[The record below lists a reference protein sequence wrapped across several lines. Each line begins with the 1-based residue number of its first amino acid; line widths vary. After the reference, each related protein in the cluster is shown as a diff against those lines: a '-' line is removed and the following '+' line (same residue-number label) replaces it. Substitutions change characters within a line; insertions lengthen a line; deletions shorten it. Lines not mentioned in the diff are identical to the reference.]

1 MGGEDGSAHSIGKF
15 DGTDYAFWRMQ
26 IEDYLYGKKLHQP
39 LSKKPEKM
47 DQDEWE
53 LLDRQVL
60 GVIRLTLSKNVA
72 HNVAKEK
79 TTEGLMKV
87 LSDMYEKPS
96 ANNKVFLMKKLFH
109 LKMEEGGLVAAHVNE
124 FNTIVNQL
132 SSVEIEFDDEVRALI
147 LLASLPN
154 SWEPMRAAVSNS
166 VGTQKLKFNDVR
178 DRILAEEVRRIDS
191 GETSTN
197 SAFNV
202 ENRGRKPDRNNRSNG
217 RSKSRNGR
225 GQSKFRQPA
234 ECWNCGKTGHIKRN
248 CRAPPK
254 KDDNK
259 GGGANAVTREIADAL
274 VVSVDSPRK
283 SEARDTATNTTKAS
297 ISYVDSPV
305 DSWVLDSGA
314 SFHTTPHQN
323 IMENYVAG
331 NYGKVYLAD
340 GLPLDIV
347 GIGDINLKMSDGR
360 VWKITKVRHVP
371 KLMRNLISVGQLDD
385 TGHDVNF
392 GGGAWRVKKGSI
404 VVARGHKRGT
414 LYMTTSY
421 QDTVAVVENAKQTK
435 LWHCRLGHMSEKG
448 MKLMVENGA
457 LPDLKTVD
465 HQMCESCIL
474 GKQKRVSFSK
484 GGREPKSE
492 KLELV
497 HTDVWGPAPVASL
510 GGSYYYVTFIDDS
523 TRKVWVYFMKNKHE
537 VFSVFK
543 RWKAMVE
550 NETNL
555 KLKCLRSDNG
565 GEYISEEFKRYC
577 ADNGIKMEKTIPGTP
592 QQNGIAERMN
602 RTLNERARSMR
613 LHCGLPKTFWADAI
627 STAAFLINRG
637 PSVPLGFKIP
647 EEVWSGKKANLSY
660 LKIFGCLAYVHIDD
674 AARSKL
680 DSKSKKCY
688 FIGYGNEEFGYRFWD
703 DEKRKIIRS
712 KNVVFNEEVLY
723 KDKLREGSKTEEPGA
738 VDLDDILTPE
748 LQQDTTT
755 AEEEISQE
763 ESGEADES
771 DDSEEVP
778 YTPVTEL
785 RRSSRII
792 RKPVRFSPS
801 LNYILLTDRGEPE
814 CYEEAMQVDESI
826 KWELAMNDEM
836 DSLLSNH
843 TWELANLPKGKKALH
858 NKWVYRIKEEPDGSK
873 RYKARL
879 VVKGFQQKEGV
890 DYTEIFSP
898 VVKMVTIRT
907 VLGLV
912 AQEDLH
918 LQQMDVKTAFL
929 HGDLDKEIYMK
940 QPEGFEVKGKESLVC
955 KLKRSLYGLKQAP
968 RQWYKRFD
976 SFIKGVG
983 FLRCEADHCC
993 YFKRLKESYLILLLY
1008 VDDMLIVGADL
1019 HEIDSLKTKLSEEF
1033 AMKDLGEA
1041 RQILGMRISRSKEGL
1056 KLSQEEYVKKVLKRF
1071 NMDDAKPVNTPL
1083 ANHFRLSKEQSPK
1096 TEDEMIYMDK
1106 VPYASAIGSLMYAMI
1121 CTRPDIAHAVGVVS
1135 RFMSNP
1141 GKEHW
1146 EAVKWIFRYLRGNS
1160 SLSLCF
1166 TKSEKGLQGYVDAN
1180 NGGDIDSTK
1189 STTGYVYTFGGTAIC
1204 WASKLQKIVSLSS
1217 CEAEYVAVT
1226 EATKEMMWLQSFLQE
1241 LDHDQGKSVLYCD
1254 SKSAIDLAK
1263 NPVYHARTKHIHR
1276 RYHFIRSALEDE
1288 MLVLEKIPGSKNP
1301 ADMLTK
1307 VVSCE
1312 KLRLCVTSVGLLE

>member
-1 MGGEDGSAHSIGKF
+1 MGGEDSSAHSIGKF

>member
-1 MGGEDGSAHSIGKF
+1 MGGEDGLAHSIGKF

-132 SSVEIEFDDEVRALI
+132 SSVEIEFEDEVRALI

-178 DRILAEEVRRIDS
+178 DSILAEEVRRIDS
-191 GETSTN
+191 GEASTS

-202 ENRGRKPDRNNRSNG
+202 ENRGRNPDRNNRSNG

-225 GQSKFRQPA
+225 GQSKFRQPV
-234 ECWNCGKTGHIKRN
+234 ECWNCGKTGHIKKN

-254 KDDNK
+254 KEDNTR
-259 GGGANAVTREIADAL
+259 GGANAVTHEIVYAL

-283 SEARDTATNTTKAS
+283 IKAHDATANTTKAS

-314 SFHTTPHQN
+314 SFHTTPHHN

-392 GGGAWRVKKGSI
+392 GGGAWRVKKGSM

-421 QDTVAVVENAKQTK
+421 QDTVAVVENAKHTK

-543 RWKAMVE
+543 IWKAMVE
-550 NETNL
+550 IETNL

-565 GEYISEEFKRYC
+565 GEYISDEFKRYC

-627 STAAFLINRG
+627 NTAAFLINRG

-647 EEVWSGKKANLSY
+647 EEFWSGKKVNLSY
-660 LKIFGCLAYVHIDD
+660 LKVFGCLAYVHIDD

-688 FIGYGNEEFGYRFWD
+688 FIGYGNVEFGYRFWD
-703 DEKRKIIRS
+703 DENRKIIRS
-712 KNVVFNEEVLY
+712 KNVVFNEEALY
-723 KDKLREGSKTEEPGA
+723 KDKLREGSEKKEPGA
-738 VDLDDILTPE
+738 VDLEDILTPE
-748 LQQDTTT
+748 LPQDTAT
-755 AEEEISQE
+755 AEEEISQD
-763 ESGEADES
+763 ESGEAEES
-771 DDSEEVP
+771 DDSEVVP

-843 TWELANLPKGKKALH
+843 TWELADLPKEKNALH
-858 NKWVYRIKEEPDGSK
+858 NKWVYRIKEEPNGSK

-929 HGDLDKEIYMK
+929 HGDLDEEIYMK
-940 QPEGFEVKGKESLVC
+940 QPEGFEIKGKESLVC

-976 SFIKGVG
+976 NFIKGVG

-993 YFKRLKESYLILLLY
+993 YFKTLEESYLILLLY

-1019 HEIDSLKTKLSEEF
+1019 HEINSLKTKLSEEF

-1071 NMDDAKPVNTPL
+1071 NMDDTKPVSTPL
-1083 ANHFRLSKEQSPK
+1083 ASHFRLSREQSPK
-1096 TEDEMIYMDK
+1096 TEDEMACMDK

-1146 EAVKWIFRYLRGNS
+1146 EAVKWIFRYLKGNP

-1166 TKSEKGLQGYVDAN
+1166 TKSKTGLQGYVDAD

-1204 WASKLQKIVSLSS
+1204 WVSKLQKIVSLSS

-1226 EATKEMMWLQSFLQE
+1226 EATKEMIWLQSFLEE
-1241 LDHDQGKSVLYCD
+1241 LGHDQGKGVLYCD

-1307 VVSCE
+1307 VVPYD
-1312 KLRLCVTSVGLLE
+1312 KLRLCATSVGLLE

>member
-723 KDKLREGSKTEEPGA
+723 KDKLRGGSKTEEPGA